1 MALLDIVCNVVN
13 IGEGTMEVPVV
24 HIIDNTA
31 HPRTIVFFPV
41 LAPLQIL
48 HECLV
53 SFVEV

>member
-1 MALLDIVCNVVN
+1 MALLDVVCNIVN
-13 IGEGTMEVPVV
+13 LGEGTMEVPVV